1 MSTKLNRIST
11 ATGLFTM
18 VEQDLKL
25 CLNFE
30 LQNKINIE
38 ELHIVVDSIVRS
50 YAVFRYYESETV
62 SKHYTLFLDELID
75 EKTLNELWEIDIDKV
90 ASTMVENANKILDF
104 FKNTEGNAWRQ

>member
-38 ELHIVVDSIVRS
+38 ELHIVADSIVRS
-50 YAVFRYYESETV
+50 YAVFRYHESETV
-62 SKHYTLFLDELID
+62 SKHYTLFLDELVD
-75 EKTLNELWEIDIDKV
+75 EKTLNELWEIDIYKV
-90 ASTMVENANKILDF
+90 ASTMLKNANKILDF

>member
-1 MSTKLNRIST
+1 MSTKFIHRTT
-11 ATGLFTM
+11 AIRLFTI

-25 CLNFE
+25 GLNFE

-38 ELHIVVDSIVRS
+38 ELHIVADSIVRS

-62 SKHYTLFLDELID
+62 SKHYTLFLDELVD
-75 EKTLNELWEIDIDKV
+75 EKTLNELGEMDIDKV

>member
-11 ATGLFTM
+11 ATGLFTT

-38 ELHIVVDSIVRS
+38 ELHIVADSIVRS
-50 YAVFRYYESETV
+50 YAVFRYHESETV
-62 SKHYTLFLDELID
+62 SKHYTLFLDELVD
-75 EKTLNELWEIDIDKV
+75 EKTLNELWEMDIDKV